1 MANKL
6 VRFIDK
12 ISAALLILGGLILG
26 FMGVLN
32 FNLQFANLTPFLISL
47 FYAIVGLSA
56 IWGIFRRIKS

>member
-12 ISAALLILGGLILG
+12 TSAALLILGGLILG
-26 FMGVLN
+26 IIGILN
-32 FNLQFANLTPFLISL
+32 FDLQFANLTPFLISL
-47 FYAIVGLSA
+47 FYTIIGLSA